1 MSLKQKILI
10 LVFVIFV
17 IAGFIF
23 VMKGRLFKD
32 YSKITDEEIITLLMT
47 NKDSLDYLE
56 KYKDF
61 QIEKKTILN
70 KESILEGQN
79 GENFREVYQD
89 LSLENNRYLKVDLMN
104 KAGANGLIA
113 VLDLRKKEVP
123 KVFGLILFN
132 SEVEVKE

>member
-70 KESILEGQN
+70 KKSILEGQN